1 MITSCVGYCQMLKFM
16 AGQGILIPMPLITP
30 NIPGFVRFILHRLKA
45 AGHQAYIVGGAV
57 RDAFLK
63 RAITDWDV
71 ATSASRDKIRAIFL
85 DTKQFSLKHD
95 TVTLVHTGHHF
106 EITPFRGEEKG
117 LLSDLSLRDF
127 TINAMAFD
135 PDNNKVIDLYGG
147 ESDIDKRVIR
157 AVGDPDAR
165 FREDPLRLLRGVRLA
180 TELWF
185 RIDGKTMSSLGGSAS
200 LLSSVAPERIREELM
215 KILVAPRPSSAF
227 NIMVRTG
234 LLKAFLPE
242 LLEGYLKRQNR
253 YHRYTIFKH
262 ILETVGH
269 VRPEPILRLT
279 ALLHDIAKPR
289 PRIKKDGKWRFYGHE
304 KESALLAEEILNRL
318 RFSKAVITKVTNLI
332 RHHMI
337 GYHSGWSDGA
347 VRRLIRRVGAE
358 QINDLL
364 VFRHADLLAHGLT
377 DRNFELSMEL
387 EMRVNEQIRH
397 QALTRRQDLAID
409 GNVIMEIAGL
419 SPGPEVGRILRDL
432 NEKVLDH
439 PELNTREDLMALLR
453 RTKIP

>member
-1 MITSCVGYCQMLKFM
+1 
-16 AGQGILIPMPLITP
+16 MPIITP
-30 NIPGFVRFILHRLKA
+30 DIPEFVIFILNRLKA
-45 AGHQAYIVGGAV
+45 TGHQAYIVGGAV

-63 RAITDWDV
+63 RTITDWDV
-71 ATSASRDKIRAIFL
+71 ATSAPRDKIKTIFW
-85 DTKQFSLKHD
+85 DTKQFALKHD

-106 EITPFRGEEKG
+106 EVTTFRGEEKG
-117 LLSDLSLRDF
+117 LLSDLSRRDF
-127 TINAMAFD
+127 TINAMAFG
-135 PDNNKVIDLYGG
+135 PDNDEVIDPYGG
-147 ESDIDKRVIR
+147 ESDIDKGVIR
-157 AVGDPDAR
+157 AVGDPEAR

-185 RIDGKTMSSLGGSAS
+185 RIEGKTIRGLSSLAS
-200 LLSSVAPERIREELM
+200 LLASVAPERIREELI
-215 KILVAPRPSSAF
+215 KILIAPRPSRAF

-242 LLEGYLKRQNR
+242 LLEGYLKRQNQ

-262 ILETVGH
+262 IVETIDH

-289 PRIKKDGKWRFYGHE
+289 TRIKREGKWSFYGHE

-318 RFSKAVITKVTNLI
+318 RFSNEVIKKVINLI
-332 RHHMI
+332 QHHMI
-337 GYHSGWSDGA
+337 GYDSGWSDAA

-364 VFRHADLLAHGLT
+364 AFRRADLLAHGLT
-377 DRNFELSMEL
+377 DQNFELTSEL

-397 QALTRRQDLAID
+397 KALTRRQDLAVD
-409 GNVIMEIAGL
+409 GYVVMEITGL
-419 SPGPEVGRILRDL
+419 SRGPGIGEILRDL
-432 NEKVLDH
+432 TEKVLDH
-439 PELNTREDLMALLR
+439 PELNNREDLAALLR

>member
-1 MITSCVGYCQMLKFM
+1 
-16 AGQGILIPMPLITP
+16 MPIIIP
-30 NIPGFVRFILHRLKA
+30 NIPEFVIFILNRLKA

-63 RAITDWDV
+63 RTITDWDV
-71 ATSASRDKIRAIFL
+71 ATSAPRDKIRTIFW
-85 DTKQFSLKHD
+85 DTKQFALKHD

-106 EITPFRGEEKG
+106 EVTTFKGEEKG
-117 LLSDLSLRDF
+117 LLSDLSHRDF
-127 TINAMAFD
+127 TINAMAFG
-135 PDNNKVIDLYGG
+135 PDNDEVIDPYGG

-157 AVGDPDAR
+157 AVGDPEAR

-185 RIDGKTMSSLGGSAS
+185 RIEGKTISSFSSIAS
-200 LLSSVAPERIREELM
+200 LLSPVAPERIREELM
-215 KILVAPRPSSAF
+215 KILVAPRPSRAF

-242 LLEGYLKRQNR
+242 LLEGYLKRQNH
-253 YHRYTIFKH
+253 YHHYTIFKH
-262 ILETVGH
+262 IVETVDH

-289 PRIKKDGKWRFYGHE
+289 TRIKREGKWSFYGHE

-318 RFSKAVITKVTNLI
+318 RFSNEVIKKVTNLI
-332 RHHMI
+332 QHHMI
-337 GYHSGWSDGA
+337 GYDSGWSDAA

-364 VFRHADLLAHGLT
+364 VFRRADLLAHGLT
-377 DRNFELSMEL
+377 DQNFELTSEL

-397 QALTRRQDLAID
+397 KALTRRQDLAVD
-409 GNVIMEIAGL
+409 GYVVMEITGL
-419 SPGPEVGRILRDL
+419 SPGPEVGRILGDL
-432 NEKVLDH
+432 TEKVLDH
-439 PELNTREDLMALLR
+439 PELNNREDLAALLR
-453 RTKIP
+453 RTKMP